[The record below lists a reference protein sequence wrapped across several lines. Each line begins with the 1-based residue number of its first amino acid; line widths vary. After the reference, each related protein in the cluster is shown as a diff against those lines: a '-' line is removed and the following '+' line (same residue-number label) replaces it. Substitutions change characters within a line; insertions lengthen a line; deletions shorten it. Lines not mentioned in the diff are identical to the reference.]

1 MVIIPRR
8 SEWWRSATLTAG
20 PCVSLPL
27 NRQLQTACLV
37 GLGRSPL
44 VLRSD
49 RRVSYASP
57 AVRQLF
63 GWSDEEI
70 IGTDITD
77 LLHPDDRR
85 ALGRFLGTVVA
96 APGAH
101 PPVELRVRRGQDW
114 VWAEAALT
122 NLLDDPNVRGVV
134 CNLRHSLRRT
144 AHEEAETRTQQ
155 LQTALETRVVIQQA
169 KGYLAGRC
177 GITPQAAFDLLRRV
191 RPAASAG
198 AAGHVPPR
206 RRP

>member
-1 MVIIPRR
+1 MR
-8 SEWWRSATLTAG
+8 S
-20 PCVSLPL
+20 
-27 NRQLQTACLV
+27 V
-37 GLGRSPL
+37 GSGARL
-44 VLRSD
+44 
-49 RRVSYASP
+49 
-57 AVRQLF
+57 
-63 GWSDEEI
+63 
-70 IGTDITD
+70 
-77 LLHPDDRR
+77 
-85 ALGRFLGTVVA
+85 A
-96 APGAH
+96 AAGAH
-101 PPVELRVRRGQDW
+101 PPVELRVRRGQVW

-122 NLLDDPNVRGVV
+122 NLLNDPTVRGVV

-155 LQTALETRVVIQQA
+155 LQTALETRVVIEQA